1 MNIGIDFGSTYSMVA
16 RYNDS
21 LKNVEA
27 ITFAEGEPASVP
39 SVVSISRKGQVTC
52 GKGAKDQVGKKT
64 VRIFE
69 AFKMLLTEN
78 NQEMLRRRGYDQEY
92 TPRYIARC
100 YLESLLRGVQQRMDK
115 DGGSC
120 DGFEHVV
127 ICVPEIW
134 GKKLDALNSLDGR
147 AILRDILQHDIDIPV
162 NHVRVVTE
170 PEAASAFIAYHY
182 EEESKKAFN
191 GHLLLIDYGGGTLDL
206 TLTQVTSDGKGSM
219 EIGYRDGGG
228 AGENHPDKQGNGS
241 IGSAGIAYMQDVLVR
256 ALRDQGLL
264 EPDQAPDYTSVDFTT
279 AMRDLETQLK
289 SVERIQEIED
299 VFGTYGSYRKIRKIL
314 KEEPMHFTDLE
325 YDGEEVEVTFQHLF
339 QSYQAVI
346 EHVLEEETAR
356 MNPKVWKHIGADP
369 CTPEA
374 GNNDDFK
381 IALVGGFGSFYLV
394 KQHIAEIYN
403 LDANPEVDLRT
414 KHISANKRE
423 LAISLGAALL
433 AAQKLVLQK
442 TARFSIGI
450 YSGGEDAGEEGQLR
464 YGIKYHQTVEPGQ
477 PYFMCYN
484 DDLPDVPSNRVVYG
498 GLYGN
503 IKSFAIT
510 FSERR
515 NHGGIMKLKPEILKR
530 MQELPQEGFWN
541 LGFSMDESDVVC
553 FHIVPRSIAGLENHS
568 GEIKIPLESYIRM
581 FDLTAIKEV
590 TI

>member
-16 RYNDS
+16 RYNNS
-21 LKNVEA
+21 FNTVEA

-39 SVVSISRKGQVTC
+39 SVVSISKKGQVTC

-69 AFKMLLTEN
+69 AFKMLLTET
-78 NQEMLRRRGYDQEY
+78 NQEMLLRRGYDETY
-92 TPRYIARC
+92 NPRYIAKC
-100 YLESLLRGVQQRMDK
+100 YLESLLRGVQQRMDN
-115 DGGSC
+115 DGDNC
-120 DGFEHVV
+120 DGFENVV
-127 ICVPEIW
+127 VCVPEIW
-134 GKKLDALNSLDGR
+134 GKKLDALDTMDGR
-147 AILRDILQHDIDIPV
+147 AILRDILKREIDIPV
-162 NHVRVVTE
+162 DDVRVITE
-170 PEAASAFIAYHY
+170 PEAASAFIANHY
-182 EEESKKAFN
+182 EQESDRAFN
-191 GHLLLIDYGGGTLDL
+191 GHLLLIDYGGGTLDI
-206 TLTQVTSDGKGSM
+206 TLTEVTSDGRGAM

-228 AGENHPDKQGNGS
+228 AGENHPDQRGYGN

-256 ALRDQGLL
+256 ALRDQGVL
-264 EPDQAPDYTSVDFTT
+264 EADEVPDYASPDFTS
-279 AMRDLETQLK
+279 AMRDLENQFK
-289 SVERIQEIED
+289 SVQRIQEIED

-314 KEEPMHFTDLE
+314 KEDPIPFTDLE
-325 YDGEEVEVTFQHLF
+325 YDGEEVEVTFQQLF

-346 EHVLEEETAR
+346 EQVLEEETAKI
-356 MNPKVWKHIGADP
+356 NQKVSQHIGTDP

-374 GNNDDFK
+374 GNQDNFK

-394 KQHIAEIYN
+394 KQQIAEIYQ

-414 KHISANKRE
+414 KHVSANKRE
-423 LAISLGAALL
+423 LAISLGAALV
-433 AAQKLVLQK
+433 AAQKVVLQR

-450 YSGGEDAGEEGQLR
+450 YSGSQEKGEKGQLR
-464 YGIKYHQTVEPGQ
+464 YGIKYHQIVEPRT

-510 FSERR
+510 FSEQR

-530 MQELPQEGFWN
+530 MAELPQEGFWN
-541 LGFSMDESDVVC
+541 LGFSMDESDVVS
-553 FHIVPRSIAGLENHS
+553 FHIVPYSMAGLENHNQPI
-568 GEIKIPLESYIRM
+568 EIPLDSYIKM